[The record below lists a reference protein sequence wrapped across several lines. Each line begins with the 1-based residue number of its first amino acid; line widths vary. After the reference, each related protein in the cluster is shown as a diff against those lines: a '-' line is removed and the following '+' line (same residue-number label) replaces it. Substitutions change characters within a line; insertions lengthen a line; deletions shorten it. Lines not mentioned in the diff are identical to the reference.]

1 MRNPNP
7 YEDGVDVR
15 WLMKGNGMTL
25 TPERIAQI
33 NKMSMEEFSQ
43 LSAREQRAY
52 AKVPLPPE
60 RVRAIMLGLSGKSH
74 LSVAKDPASAA

>member
-1 MRNPNP
+1 MRKPNP
-7 YEDGVDVR
+7 FEDGVDVNYLSGKR
-15 WLMKGNGMTL
+15 RETMS
-25 TPERIAQI
+25 PERVAEI

-43 LSAREQRAY
+43 LSAREQRDY

-74 LSVAKDPASAA
+74 LSVEK

>member
-1 MRNPNP
+1 MS
-7 YEDGVDVR
+7 
-15 WLMKGNGMTL
+15 
-25 TPERIAQI
+25 PERVAEI

-74 LSVAKDPASAA
+74 LSVAKD